1 MNRGVAWGGGPDPP
15 SPGGK
20 YFARRNNCYFWSS
33 VYSRIILGFQNEQK
47 VRNEEYRNEKKF
59 GPPEIFSAPGNE
71 YSVFQAVFTFLKEIL
86 KPIKSLTEN
95 EHHETYYEMRC
106 VKVRDE
112 YGDEN
117 KICGEKSVVRY

>member
-1 MNRGVAWGGGPDPP
+1 MR
-15 SPGGK
+15 
-20 YFARRNNCYFWSS
+20 
-33 VYSRIILGFQNEQK
+33 
-47 VRNEEYRNEKKF
+47 
-59 GPPEIFSAPGNE
+59 
-71 YSVFQAVFTFLKEIL
+71 

-117 KICGEKSVVRY
+117 KICEGEWVLCDIK

>member
-1 MNRGVAWGGGPDPP
+1 MKIPF
-15 SPGGK
+15 SL
-20 YFARRNNCYFWSS
+20 FF
-33 VYSRIILGFQNEQK
+33 IIYMRK
-47 VRNEEYRNEKKF
+47 KEEEEEREM
-59 GPPEIFSAPGNE
+59 G
-71 YSVFQAVFTFLKEIL
+71 

-117 KICGEKSVVRY
+117 KICEGEWVLCDIK